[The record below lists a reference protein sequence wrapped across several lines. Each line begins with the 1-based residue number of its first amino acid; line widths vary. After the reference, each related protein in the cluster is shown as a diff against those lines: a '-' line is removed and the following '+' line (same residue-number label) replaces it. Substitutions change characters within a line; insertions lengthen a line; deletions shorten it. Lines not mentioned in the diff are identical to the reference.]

1 MNPDSII
8 AGMRFLTNDM
18 HSALPD
24 APVVPHRGGNPR
36 VRRAAAR
43 ALRRVADRMDLMT

>member
-1 MNPDSII
+1 MNNDPII
-8 AGMRFLTNDM
+8 AGMRFLTGDM

-24 APVVPHRGGNPR
+24 APVVPHRAGNPR

-43 ALRRVADRMDLMT
+43 ALRRMAARVDQLT